1 MDRKQ
6 RYKSQDVHVTCIVPV
21 HNEAECIGHFIE
33 ELDRTLTG
41 LVGKR
46 SLIIVDDGSQ
56 DDTVAVVKKIAEK
69 IPLKLIKLSRNFG
82 KEKALSAG
90 LDHVEEGS
98 DVTILID
105 GDFQHPLTTLKKFLD
120 KWTQGYD
127 MVYGLREN
135 RRSESFVKRL
145 LTRTF
150 YEFMS
155 KLSEVPLPVDAG
167 DFRLMDKKVVSA
179 LKTMEERVRF
189 MKGIYAWVG
198 FKTTSVSY
206 QVQKRY
212 AGKSSWSFFSL
223 LDLAL
228 TGVTSFSS
236 IPLKF
241 WAVVGSLIAG
251 ISLSFALYMVARTL
265 LFGTDVPGYA
275 SIIVS
280 VSFFGG
286 IQLLS
291 VGILGEYIARIF
303 QEVKRRPQYIIEE
316 IHNTNG

>member
-1 MDRKQ
+1 
-6 RYKSQDVHVTCIVPV
+6 
-21 HNEAECIGHFIE
+21 
-33 ELDRTLTG
+33 
-41 LVGKR
+41 
-46 SLIIVDDGSQ
+46 
-56 DDTVAVVKKIAEK
+56 
-69 IPLKLIKLSRNFG
+69 
-82 KEKALSAG
+82 
-90 LDHVEEGS
+90 
-98 DVTILID
+98 
-105 GDFQHPLTTLKKFLD
+105 
-120 KWTQGYD
+120 

-291 VGILGEYIARIF
+291 VWILGEYIARIF